1 MDGAAMD
8 NNDVRR
14 MSDPG
19 ARVNYN
25 LQLLLL
31 ATGVGVV
38 AGATAIYAGQSP
50 TRSGTAATL
59 VAGCLASAGAT
70 ILVVARHPT
79 DVFGLLHLAYLIGVV
94 AVPLAGVGLAINWP
108 HQGFLG
114 RATAI
119 VALLAAPLG
128 LYATHIE
135 PFWLRID
142 SVSLPA
148 PAEMA
153 GFRIGVLADLQA
165 TEIGDHERE
174 AVDELIAAAPD
185 VVLVTG
191 DLWQLSDEQFR
202 SQVPAFA
209 AELDRL
215 SSAIPHVYLVKGN
228 TDSVAGLR
236 QLVEGT
242 SAVVLDN
249 EVIQVEIAGRTVRIG
264 GITLDG
270 DENRAQAAITELI
283 APPVEGDATPFRILV
298 AHKPDEIERLPGD
311 DSVNVIVTGHTHG
324 GQIRFPGFP
333 PPVILSSVPRTVG
346 GGGLHRLDDHWIYV
360 STGVGRERGRAPQVR
375 LGVRPS
381 IGILTAVDVRLSIV
395 PDNS

>member
-1 MDGAAMD
+1 
-8 NNDVRR
+8 
-14 MSDPG
+14 
-19 ARVNYN
+19 VNYN

-38 AGATAIYAGQSP
+38 SGATAIYAGQSP

-59 VAGCLASAGAT
+59 IAGIVSSLGAT
-70 ILVVARHPT
+70 ILVVIRHPT
-79 DVFGLLHLAYLIGVV
+79 DAFGLLHLAYLIGVI

-119 VALLAAPLG
+119 VALLAGPLG
-128 LYATHIE
+128 LYGTHIE
-135 PFWLRID
+135 PFWLRVD
-142 SVSLPA
+142 TVSLPA

-165 TEIGDHERE
+165 TEIGDYERE
-174 AVDELIAAAPD
+174 AIDELIAAAPD
-185 VVLVTG
+185 VVLIAG
-191 DLWQLSDEQFR
+191 DLWQMSDARFQT
-202 SQVPAFA
+202 QVPAFA
-209 AELDRL
+209 AELARIG
-215 SSAIPHVYLVKGN
+215 SAIPYVFVVKGN

-236 QLVEGT
+236 QLAEGT
-242 SAVVLDN
+242 GVVVLDN
-249 EVIQVEIAGRTVRIG
+249 EVAEVVIGGRAVRIG

-270 DENRAQAAITELI
+270 DEGRAQKAIAELI
-283 APPVEGDATPFRILV
+283 APPADDAVNPFRILL

-311 DSVNVIVTGHTHG
+311 DSVNLVVAGHTHG

-360 STGVGRERGRAPQVR
+360 STGVGRERERAPQVR

-381 IGILTAVDVRLSIV
+381 IGILTAVDVRLSVV